1 MVLVIGHRGAPAL
14 APENT
19 LRGIQ
24 AAFDCGADL
33 VEVDVRLTSDGK
45 LILMHDETV
54 GRTTGGRGK
63 VEDYSY
69 AEFRDLSAAGEP
81 VPTLEEA
88 ALLTKALGIGIVVE
102 MKEEWIEELVL
113 GAVAGANA
121 IVTSFYHRS
130 LLELR
135 SLIDEPSSLLPP
147 KERHSFND
155 IRTGII
161 ISALPVN
168 PVDLAVSAKADAIF
182 PKRVDANLV
191 KSAHARNIQV
201 YPWTV
206 NDPEKAAWLI
216 KLGADGLVT
225 DDPCLIRAAADRP
238 VKETGCGNCEYY
250 PCHHFTG
257 QDCTHCF
264 CPLYPCRDSDL
275 GRYVRTKR
283 GKRVWSCIDC
293 SLVHKPNVAEYLA
306 DNPNAKTSDLKAV
319 ASGISRPRGISG

>member
-19 LRGIQ
+19 LRGIRV
-24 AAFDCGADL
+24 AFDCGADL
-33 VEVDVRLTSDGK
+33 VEVDVRLTSDGE

-54 GRTTGGRGK
+54 DRTTGVSGK
-63 VEDYSY
+63 VEDLSY
-69 AEFRDLSAAGEP
+69 AEIRDLSAGGETIP
-81 VPTLEEA
+81 ALEEA
-88 ALLTKALGIGIVVE
+88 VALTQSLGIGIVVE

-113 GAVAGANA
+113 GAVAGSSA
-121 IVTSFYHRS
+121 IITSFYHRS

-135 SLIDEPSSLLPP
+135 SLIDDPSQLLPP
-147 KERHSFND
+147 GKNHSFDD

-161 ISALPVN
+161 ISSLPVN
-168 PVDLAVSAKADAIF
+168 PVDLAISAKADAIF

-191 KSAHARNIQV
+191 KNAHSRNIRV

-206 NDPEKAAWLI
+206 NDPERAVWLI

-225 DDPCLIRAAADRP
+225 DDPYLIRVAASQP
-238 VKETGCGNCEYY
+238 VKETGRGNCEYY
-250 PCHHFTG
+250 PCHHFAG

-264 CPLYPCRDSDL
+264 CPLYPCRDPDL

-283 GKRVWSCIDC
+283 GKRIWSCIDC
-293 SLVHKPNVAEYLA
+293 RLVHRSDVAAYLA
-306 DNPNAKTSDLKAV
+306 ENPQATTSDLKAV
-319 ASGISRPRGISG
+319 DTGISRPRR